1 MLTHNNSRDLITI
14 GSSLSDT
21 LMAEGHVNGFGV
33 LFRVADTQSS
43 DPNEDLIVQERGSGS
58 LRSDDRAIQRA
69 SIDSE

>member
-1 MLTHNNSRDLITI
+1 
-14 GSSLSDT
+14 
-21 LMAEGHVNGFGV
+21 MAEGHVNGFGV